1 MDTILP
7 SLVDTA
13 ASLGQSGSAAAGPG
27 VAASSAAGTAPA
39 AAPASAGGDTVTF
52 SAEALAKAA
61 AMASNASPAGNAETA
76 SNAGAGIDAQGQTMG
91 AAGTSKAQKK
101 AQDDSDATLE
111 ALKARIERIQ
121 AEIKATEGGDA
132 PREEREAKL
141 AELRLS
147 LIEAQ
152 TAYYKAKQQAGNDQG
167 GSASQTAAAM
177 AGLA

>member
-1 MDTILP
+1 MDTLLP
-7 SLVDTA
+7 SLLDNA
-13 ASLGQSGSAAAGPG
+13 ASQGLSGSSAAGSSG
-27 VAASSAAGTAPA
+27 VAASSAAGA
-39 AAPASAGGDTVTF
+39 AAPASARGDTVTF

-61 AMASNASPAGNAETA
+61 AMASNA
-76 SNAGAGIDAQGQTMG
+76 GAGLDAKGQTMG
-91 AAGTSKAQKK
+91 GVGTSKAQK
-101 AQDDSDATLE
+101 QSEDDRDATLQ
-111 ALKARIERIQ
+111 ALKARIEQIQ
-121 AEIKATEGGDA
+121 AEIKAEEETDA

-167 GSASQTAAAM
+167 GSATQTAAAM